1 MEFESPAHAPRDV
14 LGVALVWAFG
24 FGVVAFGVWQ
34 TATSWFWGIAVLD
47 ILLAYVSLAS
57 LWLGWRGSLHL
68 KVELLNSPREARCWR
83 KNIFTRFKTFH
94 RYPIRNDAKVIVDYR
109 GVTGSNDMGERI
121 WPVNIEGLPE
131 YYDFYILGHA
141 RDCDDAWAIGRTLA
155 SFLGLRFFDSKGDEH
170 PVHDRGARMW
180 YGPRP
185 EADES
190 PRGRRRRQRRKRA

>member
-24 FGVVAFGVWQ
+24 FGVTAFGVWQ
-34 TATSWFWGIAVLD
+34 TLTSWDWGIALLD
-47 ILLAYVSLAS
+47 ILLAYASLAS

-68 KVELLNSPREARCWR
+68 KVALSNSPREARCWR
-83 KNIFTRFKTFH
+83 QNIFTRFKTFH
-94 RYPIRNDAKVIVDYR
+94 RYPIRDDAKVIVDYD
-109 GVTGSNDMGERI
+109 GATGSNDMGERI

-131 YYDFYILGHA
+131 YYDFYILG
-141 RDCDDAWAIGRTLA
+141 RGRGYDDAWAIGRTLA

-170 PVHDRGARMW
+170 AVHDRGSKMW